1 MIARSMAS
9 LREASLAPDP
19 SKSHKMAQT
28 SRIGGNVSARPDLS
42 SLRPFFEPKSFA
54 IVGASTDAQ
63 KVGGRPLALAKAS
76 GYEGRVFPINKGA
89 AEVQGLKAYPSVRD
103 VDAPIDCAF
112 MAIPAQAVEEA
123 LLECA
128 EAGVRSVVCVS
139 AGMAEIGGEGV
150 KRQNRMTAIARES
163 GMRIVGPNCLGVFDV
178 GHKFY
183 ATFAAGFLDP
193 SFGFPTLGPMS
204 IVSQSGA
211 FGMHAYTLAKF
222 RGLSVSSWVTT
233 GNEADVEFGECLSYL
248 ADDPQTRVILAYLE
262 GARDKDSIVEGLE
275 KARRAEK
282 PVIVLKVGRSAIGS
296 VAASSHTGSLVG
308 EDTAYDA
315 LFKQYGAY
323 RAETI
328 SELIDVAAACCA
340 GRFPASPDVGT
351 ISISGGANVIMADAA
366 AEVGVNMPA
375 LPKAAQE
382 KIGSYVPYAATRNP
396 LDTTGMWSGMPEL
409 FPKFMDVL
417 VEDGKLPSVVVFGST
432 MGTNEPFYRGVI
444 ESLKPIRERHPDK
457 LLIMSAVCPPAVR
470 EYTEKAG
477 FLVFEDADRAI
488 RVIGALHGFAKA
500 WKRKA
505 TAPALPKNLPRLA
518 ESRVGEA
525 EALGILEA
533 AGVPVVAHHLCD
545 SPDEAAT
552 ACAAFKF
559 PAVLK
564 IASPDII
571 HKTEMG
577 GVMLGIDSREAA
589 ERAYRT
595 LVSRARKAAPK
606 ARIDGVVAMKQVQG
620 GVETI
625 LGAHNDP
632 ALGPVV
638 MFGLGGIFVEV
649 FKDVAFRLAPIGLDE
664 ARAMIR
670 EVKGHALLAGA
681 RGRKAADADAIAKA
695 LVRLSLLA
703 AANADR
709 FESIDVNPFIVG
721 EKGKGAVAVDAV
733 IVPKKR

>member
-1 MIARSMAS
+1 M
-9 LREASLAPDP
+9 
-19 SKSHKMAQT
+19 T
-28 SRIGGNVSARPDLS
+28 ARPDLA
-42 SLRPFFEPKSFA
+42 SLRPFFAPRSFA
-54 IVGASTDAQ
+54 VVGASTDPQ
-63 KVGGRPLALAKAS
+63 KVGGRPVALAKAS
-76 GYEGRVFPINKGA
+76 GYEGRVYPINKGA

-103 VDAPIDCAF
+103 VNEPIDCAF

-123 LLECA
+123 LTECA

-139 AGMAEIGGEGV
+139 AGMSEIGGEGV
-150 KRQNRMTAIARES
+150 KRQSRMTAIARET

-282 PVIVLKVGRSAIGS
+282 PVIVLKVGRSAVGS

-308 EDTAYDA
+308 SDTAYDA

-323 RAETI
+323 RAATI

-366 AEVGVNMPA
+366 SEVGIEIPA

-396 LDTTGMWSGMPEL
+396 LDTTGMWSGMPDL
-409 FPKFMDVL
+409 FPKFLDVL

-432 MGTNEPFYRGVI
+432 MGTSGPFYRGVV

-457 LLIMSAVCPPAVR
+457 VMIMSAVCPPDVR
-470 EYTEKAG
+470 EWTEDQG

-500 WKRKA
+500 WKRKGA
-505 TAPALPKNLPRLA
+505 TAPALPKNLPRLPDA
-518 ESRVGEA
+518 PVGES
-525 EALGILEA
+525 EALGVLEA
-533 AGVPVVAHHLCD
+533 AGVPVVPYRLCE
-545 SPDEAAT
+545 SAAEAAK

-577 GVMLGIDSREAA
+577 GVMLGIDSRAAA
-589 ERAYRT
+589 EKAYRT
-595 LVSRARKAAPK
+595 LVARAKKAAPR

-620 GVETI
+620 GVECI

-681 RGRKAADADAIAKA
+681 RGRKPADTDAIAKA
-695 LVRLSLLA
+695 LVRLSYLA

-721 EKGKGAVAVDAV
+721 EKGTGAVAVDAV
-733 IVPKKR
+733 IVPRKK